1 MFFENGTR
9 LGKFCLRIPFFA
21 LAREQLF
28 LVLKE
33 MKVLVSAFA
42 CCPSRG
48 SECEV
53 GWTVVNALAREHE
66 VWVMTHEEYHSRID
80 SWVKDHPLP
89 STLHF
94 VYFGKIC
101 SYSGNPLVGRFQT
114 WKVNIEWHKEV
125 LGVALKL
132 HQEYHFD
139 LVHHVTCATWRVASP
154 LWKLGIPSVWGPVGG
169 GERFPSGCN
178 GILSPVARAFEI
190 LRGISNF
197 SSSHSSAIHQAFQ
210 NMDACV
216 AANRET
222 YDLVCK
228 LRGREEGVSQLLQ
241 VFFPTSKIDAYV
253 PFIAQK
259 DYSEPL
265 RFFAGGVLEARKGG
279 AIALKALAQEKGI
292 PFTYT
297 FGGNGPEREHWRNL
311 ASRLGIGD
319 QVVFNNGFS
328 GTAYRD
334 ELLKSHIYLLPSLRE
349 SAGITL
355 MEAMLAGC
363 VPIVADSG
371 GPHNI
376 VDESCGFR
384 VPVTTPEKMA
394 LEIVAHIRRLNADR
408 GLLKTLGLAAHQRIA
423 SAYNEGAYLKTIG
436 NIYDEAI
443 SKHSATG
450 TKARGINQSRK
461 F

>member
-1 MFFENGTR
+1 
-9 LGKFCLRIPFFA
+9 
-21 LAREQLF
+21 
-28 LVLKE
+28 

-66 VWVMTHEEYHSRID
+66 VWVMTHEEYHSQID
-80 SWVKDHPLP
+80 SWLKDHPLP

-94 VYFGKIC
+94 VYFGRVC
-101 SYSGNPLVGRFQT
+101 TYSRNSMVGRFQT
-114 WKVNIEWHKEV
+114 WKVNVDWHREV
-125 LGVALKL
+125 LAVALKL
-132 HQEYHFD
+132 NKKHHFD

-169 GERFPSGCN
+169 GERFPSSCM
-178 GILSPVARAFEI
+178 GILSPVGLVFEM

-197 SSSHSSAIHQAFQ
+197 TSSHSRAILQAFRG
-210 NMDACV
+210 MDACV

-222 YDLVCK
+222 HDLVCR
-228 LRGREEGVSQLLQ
+228 LRGREEGVTQLLQ
-241 VFFPTSKIDAYV
+241 VFFPTSKIDVYIPLV
-253 PFIAQK
+253 LKK
-259 DYSEPL
+259 DYLGPL
-265 RFFAGGVLEARKGG
+265 RFFAGGVFEARKGG
-279 AIALKALAQEKGI
+279 AIALKAVAQLKEV

-297 FGGNGPEREHWRNL
+297 FGGNGPERDHWRRL
-311 ASRLGIGD
+311 AARWGMGD
-319 QVVFNNGFS
+319 RMVFNDGFS
-328 GTAYRD
+328 GNAYRE

-371 GPHNI
+371 GPHDI
-376 VDESCGFR
+376 VDENCGFR

-394 LEIVAHIRRLNADR
+394 AEIAAHIRRLNADR
-408 GLLKTLGLAAHQRIA
+408 GLLKTLSLAAHQKIA
-423 SAYNEGAYLKTIG
+423 HTYNEESYLKSIRR
-436 NIYDEAI
+436 IYDQAI
-443 SKHSATG
+443 RKHSVA
-450 TKARGINQSRK
+450 ASQNS
-461 F
+461 